1 MKLERS
7 RRHPTAYRSY
17 FTVLSL

>member
-7 RRHPTAYRSY
+7 RGHTAYQSY